1 MGPRLRGDD
10 DMKYLSGP
18 LTRLGLIVAVIACA
32 LDQASKLYLLFVFD
46 LAAKAPVHLG
56 PFFDFVLARNRGI
69 SYGLLQTQGALGQW
83 LMLGFKAVA
92 IALLWVWLA
101 RAQRRLTALSLGLII
116 GGAIGNA
123 IDRLAYGWVADFVL
137 FHISTASWRFEW
149 YVFNLADVAIVAGV
163 IGLLYESV
171 VGDRAAK
178 AP

>member
-1 MGPRLRGDD
+1 MIIGS
-10 DMKYLSGP
+10 YLSGP
-18 LTRLGLIVAVIACA
+18 FTRFGLIVAVVACA

-69 SYGLLQTQGALGQW
+69 SYGLFQTQGALGQW
-83 LMLGFKAVA
+83 LMLGFKVVAV
-92 IALLWVWLA
+92 ALLWVWLA
-101 RAQRRLTALSLGLII
+101 RAHQRLTALSLGLII

-137 FHISTASWRFEW
+137 FHISAATWRFEW